1 MNIYNRTGGTVTQVS
16 LKNNKTKD
24 QSSVDLIQDGVSIC
38 LSVSIQADISA
49 GAPDLTLSYT
59 DANASQW
66 SQTLAVTGTA
76 ADVTLQKEGQVNGAP
91 KD

>member
-1 MNIYNRTGGTVTQVS
+1 MNNHNRAGGTVTQVS

-38 LSVSIQADISA
+38 LSVSIPADISA

-59 DANASQW
+59 DANASPW